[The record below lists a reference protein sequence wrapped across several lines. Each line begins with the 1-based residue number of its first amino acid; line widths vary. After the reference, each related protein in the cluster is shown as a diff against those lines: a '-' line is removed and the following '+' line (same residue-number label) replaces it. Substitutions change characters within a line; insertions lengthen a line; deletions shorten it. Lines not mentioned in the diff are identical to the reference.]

1 VKEVSPL
8 EDVIKMN
15 GSEAAVDKVG
25 VRITKAELMD
35 IATMLGLFVGFV
47 SIISLVYG
55 DFSLL
60 P

>member
-1 VKEVSPL
+1 L